1 METYVQFAFKL
12 INIQLEARK
21 ENGSN
26 GTWAIFPGQV
36 LGLDV
41 TNGGRSRDRKVIIV
55 RRHGRK

>member
-21 ENGSN
+21 ENGSK
-26 GTWAIFPGQV
+26 WAIFPGQV